1 MSGVVVSKPSRVR
14 RVIRGVFRWTFR
26 LLAAVVVLLIVAFL
40 ILFRVPLYNRFVLYP
55 KEARAWEAIRATA
68 EQIPPI
74 EGWTEYR
81 GVLHSHSHFSH
92 DSEVTFPEIL
102 AAAKEADIDFIF
114 MSDHCVEGKADYSI
128 QWRGVH
134 DGVLFGPG
142 YEMPHGFLPFGL
154 PSEIT
159 LDCGADPETLAQ
171 QIEAEGGLLFFA
183 HSEEER
189 LWDLPELDG
198 MEIYNIHTDFKGE
211 GYGEIL
217 PDALLSLRRYPDHVF
232 RRIYDRQDAILAHW
246 DQLNTQRKIV
256 GIAASDA
263 HQNNGIR
270 GYYTDRG
277 TLLLRM
283 TSPDDIDDFALNPI
297 TRTLLRLAFGPLEP
311 GKQLFRLDLDR
322 YSRSLRFVNTHI
334 LARDLSEES
343 LLESL
348 KQGRV
353 FIAFDMIVDARGF
366 TVAAS
371 NGTDTVTLGESITL
385 TGATS
390 LNMRSP
396 VPCRFT
402 VMRDGQAVAHE
413 TGREFNFPI
422 HETGNYRVEAELM
435 IVDTWVPWVY
445 TNPIAVTGG

>member
-1 MSGVVVSKPSRVR
+1 
-14 RVIRGVFRWTFR
+14 
-26 LLAAVVVLLIVAFL
+26 
-40 ILFRVPLYNRFVLYP
+40 
-55 KEARAWEAIRATA
+55 
-68 EQIPPI
+68 
-74 EGWTEYR
+74 
-81 GVLHSHSHFSH
+81 
-92 DSEVTFPEIL
+92 
-102 AAAKEADIDFIF
+102 
-114 MSDHCVEGKADYSI
+114 
-128 QWRGVH
+128 
-134 DGVLFGPG
+134 
-142 YEMPHGFLPFGL
+142 
-154 PSEIT
+154 
-159 LDCGADPETLAQ
+159 
-171 QIEAEGGLLFFA
+171 
-183 HSEEER
+183 
-189 LWDLPELDG
+189 
-198 MEIYNIHTDFKGE
+198 
-211 GYGEIL
+211 
-217 PDALLSLRRYPDHVF
+217 
-232 RRIYDRQDAILAHW
+232 
-246 DQLNTQRKIV
+246 
-256 GIAASDA
+256 
-263 HQNNGIR
+263 
-270 GYYTDRG
+270 
-277 TLLLRM
+277 
-283 TSPDDIDDFALNPI
+283 
-297 TRTLLRLAFGPLEP
+297 LRLAFGPLEP